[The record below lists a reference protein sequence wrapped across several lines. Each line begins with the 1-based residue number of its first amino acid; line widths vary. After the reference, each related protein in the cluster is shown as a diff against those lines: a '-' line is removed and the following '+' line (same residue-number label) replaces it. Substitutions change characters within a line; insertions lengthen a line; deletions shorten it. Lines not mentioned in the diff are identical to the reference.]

1 MEKENSIFR
10 QKFQKIKNNL
20 SNLESLINMLLS
32 ALDNEF
38 NPPDIDEIYNYIFI
52 LKNHVEEQYKL
63 LDEFMKDLKLP
74 DEKAQL
80 TIWQLTNFKN
90 LD

>member
-38 NPPDIDEIYNYIFI
+38 NPPDIDEIYNYI
-52 LKNHVEEQYKL
+52 
-63 LDEFMKDLKLP
+63 
-74 DEKAQL
+74 
-80 TIWQLTNFKN
+80 
-90 LD
+90 